1 VQCLAPPETRRTALV
16 SRRCDLSDRYCK
28 YSRQERRL
36 LRGSLHPGDGSWFR
50 LITVYSDSDWIPS
63 NPYRSTPIKGHSSY
77 GEGETGQY
85 VEWLRD
91 YCQAF
96 FGLMVKLLSLVT
108 TAAMV
113 CAYRVNCSSRNLQI
127 HTGERNHLMAY
138 PGAWARVPLWGCFQ
152 VLWPPKGYLLLP
164 LLCLFLPYVCF
175 QTVTHAIGQIFGV
188 KQCQW
193 LQYVMQGSNHLEESD
208 TQPMD
213 PCPLCLRKLKEE
225 GAASH
230 GHLTVSQSDSEPHC
244 LKPTMAFQ
252 TSRQW
257 QIYL

>member
-1 VQCLAPPETRRTALV
+1 MTDPKEMQHPPETRRTALV

-36 LRGSLHPGDGSWFR
+36 LEEGLHPGDGSWFR
-50 LITVYSDSDWIPS
+50 LITVYADSDWIPS

-96 FGLMVKLLSLVT
+96 FGLMVKLLPPVT

-113 CAYRVNCSSRNLQI
+113 CAFRVNCSSRNLQI

-138 PGAWARVPLWGCFQ
+138 PGHGPGFPFGDVSSVSKRFITQGFNQSTQCTLVAPA
-152 VLWPPKGYLLLP
+152 
-164 LLCLFLPYVCF
+164 
-175 QTVTHAIGQIFGV
+175 GQ
-188 KQCQW
+188 
-193 LQYVMQGSNHLEESD
+193 NNLE
-208 TQPMD
+208 
-213 PCPLCLRKLKEE
+213 
-225 GAASH
+225 
-230 GHLTVSQSDSEPHC
+230 
-244 LKPTMAFQ
+244 
-252 TSRQW
+252 
-257 QIYL
+257 